1 MFQGRTISASHTE
14 YMKINK
20 QSAFCVSFFLS
31 FLSHQ
36 TKTMLQMEIN
46 TLSCVVIVVHPWPH
60 SLYPHCLFPSRC
72 FHVMFSSIQLS
83 HLIKGRAALP
93 RSQRACLIF
102 CSLSCVKKEGT

>member
-60 SLYPHCLFPSRC
+60 SLYPHCLFSTLLLSC
-72 FHVMFSSIQLS
+72 DVQLS

-93 RSQRACLIF
+93 LALERVCDYLCALTSQ
-102 CSLSCVKKEGT
+102 TQ